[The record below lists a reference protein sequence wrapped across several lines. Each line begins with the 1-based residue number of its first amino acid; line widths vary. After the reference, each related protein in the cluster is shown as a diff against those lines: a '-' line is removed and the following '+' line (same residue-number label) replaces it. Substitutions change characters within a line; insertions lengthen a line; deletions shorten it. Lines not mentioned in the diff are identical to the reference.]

1 MPRRRLPTPYTD
13 AQRASDDWNPLWS
26 MLADCDAEFLEAYLG
41 LRSVPFRKGPL
52 PRKVKELILI
62 AINAATTHMYAPGVR
77 RHIRN
82 ALKAGATRSEI
93 LETVQLTTV
102 LGIHSSN
109 LAIPILVEELAERE
123 KLTKRVQR
131 STSKS

>member
-1 MPRRRLPTPYTD
+1 MPRRKLSTPYTD

-77 RHIRN
+77 RHIQN
-82 ALKAGATRSEI
+82 ALKAGASQSEI
-93 LETVQLTTV
+93 LETVQLTTFI
-102 LGIHSSN
+102 GIHSSN
-109 LAIPILVEELAERE
+109 LAIPILLEEVSQRA
-123 KLTKRVQR
+123 KSTKPANR
-131 STSKS
+131 STRNK